1 MYKSSTYRINSIQ
14 EYIMKKYVSENADIV
29 FNDDNS
35 GEIADVVAIFST
47 DDKIIF
53 KVTHCKYSKNSAGSR
68 LSDLYEVCGQVIVSL
83 RYKWKPEDLIK
94 HLQRRNKTGVL
105 AGKRF
110 YKGNEKTLNII
121 RDQLKYKDVEFNF
134 SIAQPGVSYNFLNS
148 EMIDLLSSTYSAVI
162 DMTETKLLCY
172 FSE

>member
-1 MYKSSTYRINSIQ
+1 M
-14 EYIMKKYVSENADIV
+14 
-29 FNDDNS
+29 
-35 GEIADVVAIFST
+35 
-47 DDKIIF
+47 F
-53 KVTHCKYSKNSAGSR
+53 K
-68 LSDLYEVCGQVIVSL
+68 QVG
-83 RYKWKPEDLIK
+83 PPLIK